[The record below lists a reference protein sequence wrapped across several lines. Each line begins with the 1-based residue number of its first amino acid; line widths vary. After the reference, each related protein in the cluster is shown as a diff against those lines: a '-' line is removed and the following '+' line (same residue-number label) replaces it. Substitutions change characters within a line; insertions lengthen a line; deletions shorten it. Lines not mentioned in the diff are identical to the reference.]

1 MPSVETD
8 PMVSV
13 FERAVRMLDTVLG
26 EIAERGDTEQYL
38 RTLGYLQTWHLLVK
52 AFRE

>member
-38 RTLGYLQTWHLLVK
+38 RTLGYFANLEL
-52 AFRE
+52 

>member
-13 FERAVRMLDTVLG
+13 FERAVQMLDTVLG

-38 RTLGYLQTWHLLVK
+38 CQAPNIMNTTSQYNC
-52 AFRE
+52 